1 MKTSRSA
8 SRRFCGVAGPLAGL
22 ALILG
27 FPSAGSAQLRPL
39 SPLDWY
45 AIDAMRPIS
54 IGVGLGTLQNQPA
67 SLAGTQGDLLEL
79 GRFHLVWW
87 SGRMGI
93 EAEGTLYRRFEDEVV
108 LRPPAPGTD
117 PVSGSARTDAGDVV
131 ASTVI
136 RLSQPLS
143 RFTAALRFSTRL
155 PTTSDEP
162 GLERDRTDF
171 FATLAGRYRWGRVSV
186 GGESGVGILGTRVD
200 GVDQLDVL
208 TFAAF
213 VDYRM
218 GPVTAIGTIVGQ
230 DDVHLGATR
239 GNEDLSEVRI
249 GVRAGDRV
257 WVAATAVRGI
267 ARFSPGGGL
276 LLMMGIRR

>member
-1 MKTSRSA
+1 MKTSRRA
-8 SRRFCGVAGPLAGL
+8 SRHFRGVAGQFAGL
-22 ALILG
+22 ALLLG
-27 FPSAGSAQLRPL
+27 SAAAGSAQLRPL
-39 SPLDWY
+39 NPLDWY
-45 AIDAMRPIS
+45 AIDAMYPIS
-54 IGVGLGTLQNQPA
+54 IGVGLGTLHDQLA
-67 SLAGTQGDLLEL
+67 SLAGTKGDLLEL

-87 SGRMGI
+87 SGRMGV

-117 PVSGSARTDAGDVV
+117 PASGSARTDAGDVV
-131 ASTVI
+131 ASTMI
-136 RLSQPLS
+136 RLSPLLS
-143 RFTAALRFSTRL
+143 RFTAALRFGTRL

-208 TFAAF
+208 TFSAF
-213 VDYRM
+213 VDCRI
-218 GPVTAIGTIVGQ
+218 GPVVAIGTIVGQ
-230 DDVHLGATR
+230 DDVHLGSVR

-257 WVAATAVRGI
+257 WVAATGVRGI
-267 ARFSPGGGL
+267 ARYSPGGGL